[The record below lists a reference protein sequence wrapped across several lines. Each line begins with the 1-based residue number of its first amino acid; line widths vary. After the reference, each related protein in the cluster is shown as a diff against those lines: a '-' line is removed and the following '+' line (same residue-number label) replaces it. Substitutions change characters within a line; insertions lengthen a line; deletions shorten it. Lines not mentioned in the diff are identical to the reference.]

1 MFANIRSHFSKGKF
15 APFVDLKGGTYITN
29 GGGLYVIASVGIR
42 YALNDKQGFSLSL
55 GYTNEKLEFEV
66 FDGFIGY
73 DSMDYTRDKK
83 QYNTEAVAI
92 KLGFDF

>member
-1 MFANIRSHFSKGKF
+1 MNLRTGRWDSVLLDIFGIEKNKLC
-15 APFVDLKGGTYITN
+15 DLIDPGE
-29 GGGLYVIASVGIR
+29 LH
-42 YALNDKQGFSLSL
+42 